1 MRPISCDFFVYSL
14 EKVYL
19 WIFSS
24 EEVSFHFLCMDANCT
39 VHVHSIISS
48 SNLTMSP
55 WSTIVV
61 PRNNRGRN
69 WPIILPASWQITQ
82 KKLTKSLRR
91 LLCTQCST
99 DGSDRFCLKFCSWS
113 IEIGHLLF
121 PNPEFLITFSC
132 PSWLSRPSFL
142 LRLDLHLNT
151 QLE

>member
-61 PRNNRGRN
+61 PRNNKLR
-69 WPIILPASWQITQ
+69 Q
-82 KKLTKSLRR
+82 KLTYYSPSKLTNHPKETDKITTSPAMHPVQHRWVWPVLPQVLQLIDRNR
-91 LLCTQCST
+91 PPLVSESWIPDHVLLP
-99 DGSDRFCLKFCSWS
+99 LVIK
-113 IEIGHLLF
+113 
-121 PNPEFLITFSC
+121 PPLIHAPVGFAS
-132 PSWLSRPSFL
+132 
-142 LRLDLHLNT
+142 
-151 QLE
+151 